1 MHEADLQFHHSQTR
15 CRLTREQ
22 PAADDYDGFLQ
33 VRHLA
38 QGQRVTN
45 CPQVNHVSE
54 ADARHRWPHWAAAHR
69 QARFVEF
76 NAFTVGEHGQTA
88 VDIELGYN
96 RAESRLDFVRLIPVF
111 VRFL

>member
-1 MHEADLQFHHSQTR
+1 MHEADFQFHHPQTR
-15 CRLTREQ
+15 RRLTREQ
-22 PAADDYDGFLQ
+22 SAADDYDGFLQ

-45 CPQVNHVSE
+45 CPQINDVSE
-54 ADARHRWPHWAAAHR
+54 ADACHRWPHWAAAHR
-69 QARFVEF
+69 KAGFVEF
-76 NAFTVGEHGQTA
+76 NAFAVREHGQTP